1 MAIYI
6 PSAGGIS
13 TKDATALPSDVAAE
27 KVFYNADGRQVGTYQ
42 KPPFEMKSMV
52 LPTKIEG
59 TNKQE
64 QAYAYVEYGYGD
76 YGPDW
81 YVQIKEY
88 LTYVN
93 YRKTVEGIN
102 GILGLQVNDG
112 NFQFLPSVGMYDS
125 SLPFDDEHSD
135 PPWTFYGGG
144 GGGPE
149 DDGYGQWFC
158 YNAEEKRMYLFWSP
172 SNMKITVY
180 YI

>member
-13 TKDATALPSDVAAE
+13 TKDATAIPSDVAVG
-27 KVFYNADGRQVGTYQ
+27 KIFYNADGRQVGTYQ
-42 KPPFEMKSMV
+42 RPPFEMKSMV
-52 LPTKIEG
+52 LPKKATGSYRSVNIFS
-59 TNKQE
+59 
-64 QAYAYVEYGYGD
+64 YVTYGYGD

-81 YVQIKEY
+81 YVQIEEY
-88 LTYVN
+88 RTSVTY
-93 YRKTVEGIN
+93 YQTIDGIN

-112 NFQFLPSVGMYDS
+112 NFQFLPSVGIYDS
-125 SLPFDDEHSD
+125 SFDINEEYSQT
-135 PPWTFYGGG
+135 PWTRYGGG
-144 GGGPE
+144 GGGAE
-149 DDGYGQWFC
+149 DDGYGSWFC